1 MNRCTGL
8 ENWCLD
14 NSSAI
19 IVKMEIMVGKES
31 SAKANRTEQEDI
43 LKKSEVRKRA

>member
-1 MNRCTGL
+1 MDRCIGL

-19 IVKMEIMVGKES
+19 IVKMEIMVEERIFS
-31 SAKANRTEQEDI
+31 
-43 LKKSEVRKRA
+43 KSE